1 MKATYIMP
9 MEKLANIMNTAKEQ
23 ISELKDWWNELSQKT
38 IGRDKL
44 VEEKRVKWSIRIPV
58 GISEENKIK

>member
-23 ISELKDWWNELSQKT
+23 ISELKDW
-38 IGRDKL
+38 
-44 VEEKRVKWSIRIPV
+44 
-58 GISEENKIK
+58 